1 MPALEARQGRM
12 AIIFIV
18 TIVGAYLVLVGTL
31 YIFQRNLLYLP
42 SHHAGHPAARGV
54 PEMTEVMLRTADGL
68 DLLSWYR
75 PAVAGH
81 PTLVYFHGNG
91 GDISY
96 RAFRVRPYLDSR
108 YGLLLVEYRGYG
120 GNPGKPDEQGLYADG
135 RAAMVFLAADGVAAD
150 QVVIYGESLGSGV
163 AVHIAAE
170 LGRAGI
176 AVGAVILEAPMSSLT
191 DVAAYHYPFVPVR
204 WLLKDRFDS
213 AAKIDEMAAPLF
225 IIHGED
231 DRVVPVRF
239 GRVLFDAA
247 REPKEGWWI
256 PGGGHEDLHRFGLQA
271 AVLDYVARHLMQ
283 HDRRPES

>member
-1 MPALEARQGRM
+1 MV
-12 AIIFIV
+12 ITFIACLA
-18 TIVGAYLVLVGTL
+18 GAYLVLVGIL
-31 YIFQRNLLYLP
+31 YLFQRNLLYLP
-42 SHHAGHPAARGV
+42 SQHIGSPAASGV
-54 PEMTEVMLRTADGL
+54 PEMAEVTLKTADGL
-68 DLLSWYR
+68 DLISWYR
-75 PAVAGH
+75 PAFSHH
-81 PTLVYFHGNG
+81 PTFVYFHGNG
-91 GDISY
+91 GNISY
-96 RAFRVRPYLDSR
+96 RAFRVRPYLDAG

-135 RAAMVFLAADGVAAD
+135 RAAMAFLAAGGVAAD
-150 QVVIYGESLGSGV
+150 KVVIYGESLGSGV
-163 AVHIAAE
+163 AVQIAAE
-170 LGRAGI
+170 RAQAGVPV
-176 AVGAVILEAPMSSLT
+176 AAVILEAPMSSLT

-256 PGGGHEDLHRFGLQA
+256 PEGGHEDLHRFGLQA
-271 AVLDYVARHLMQ
+271 AVVDYVGRHLV
-283 HDRRPES
+283 DRDPRAKG